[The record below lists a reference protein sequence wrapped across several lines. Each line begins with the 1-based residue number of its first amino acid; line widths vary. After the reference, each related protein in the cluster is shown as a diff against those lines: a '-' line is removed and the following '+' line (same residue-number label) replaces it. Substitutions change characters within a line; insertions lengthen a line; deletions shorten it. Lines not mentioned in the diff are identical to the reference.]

1 MLNDIQLSRVDLN
14 LLVLFAAVL
23 EEHHVARAA
32 RRLNLS
38 ASAVSHGL
46 RRLRTLLNDPLFTR
60 TPKGVVPTT
69 RALELAGPVAD
80 ILARVGGVLATARP
94 FGPATA
100 ARRFTIGTLD
110 GISAV
115 LLPPL
120 LSRVRRA
127 APAIDIS
134 LRQLRF
140 GSAYA
145 ELDARS
151 IEIAIAPLDDIPAR
165 FAARTLYEEEFVIA
179 ARAGHKFL
187 RAPSLAAYCRMLH
200 VVVSLG
206 DDETTL
212 ADAALARKGLARRV
226 VLFVPSFMQA
236 LAVVAETDLIAA
248 VPRRVAA
255 MQAARFGLGFVKA
268 PLALPSPPIRAI
280 APKAALMDAGLAW
293 LLDMLALAA
302 QAGTRAPR
310 YASLRRSA
318 SIMLD

>member
-1 MLNDIQLSRVDLN
+1 MLNSVQLSRVDLN
-14 LLVLFAAVL
+14 LLVLFAAVF
-23 EEHHVARAA
+23 EERHVARAA

-46 RRLRTLLNDPLFTR
+46 RRLRATLNDPLFTR
-60 TPKGVVPTT
+60 TPKGVAPTA
-69 RALELAGPVAD
+69 RAAELAGPVAE

-94 FGPATA
+94 FDPATA
-100 ARRFTIGTLD
+100 TRRFTIGTLD

-120 LSRVRRA
+120 LAHVRRV
-127 APAIDIS
+127 APGIDIS

-140 GSAYA
+140 GSASA
-145 ELDARS
+145 ELDARV
-151 IEIAIAPLDDIPAR
+151 IEIAIAPLEDMPAR
-165 FAARTLYEEEFVIA
+165 FFARSLYEEEFVIA
-179 ARAGHKFL
+179 ARAGHEFL

-212 ADAALARKGLARRV
+212 VDAALARKGLSRRV

-236 LAVVAETDLIAA
+236 LAVVAQTDLVTA
-248 VPRRVAA
+248 VPRRLAA

-268 PLALPSPPIRAI
+268 PLALPGPPIRAI
-280 APKAALMDAGLAW
+280 VPKAALMDAGLAW
-293 LLDMLALAA
+293 LLGLLEQAA
-302 QAGTRAPR
+302 QDRAVNR
-310 YASLRRSA
+310 HVRRA
-318 SIMLD
+318 RP